1 MIIITL
7 FFNKSSWLKKGDI
20 FMFDF
25 NLRKDYKQNTTQSV
39 QDNAQSP
46 RKELLQAKT
55 VEINGY
61 KFIISKMPCTVAQEV
76 IFKLPTGLI
85 PLISQFSQSEEM
97 ALKMLSYCERVYAD
111 GQSNVRLIS
120 KALVDN
126 HVPDFDTLIK
136 LENECLQF
144 NFDFFAQGKVLDFL
158 NKGLSLAESKAS
170 GILTDLLD
178 KLLSAGVQR
187 FTSSEQSTR

>member
-25 NLRKDYKQNTTQSV
+25 NLRKDYKQDTTQSV

-178 KLLSAGVQR
+178 KLLSADVQR

>member
-1 MIIITL
+1 
-7 FFNKSSWLKKGDI
+7 
-20 FMFDF
+20 MFDF